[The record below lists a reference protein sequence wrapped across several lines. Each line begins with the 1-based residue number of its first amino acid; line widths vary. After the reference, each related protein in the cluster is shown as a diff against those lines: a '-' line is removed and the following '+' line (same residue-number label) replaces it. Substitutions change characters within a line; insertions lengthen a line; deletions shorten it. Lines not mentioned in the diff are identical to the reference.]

1 VTGTSR
7 VTEFPIYRARIEPDW
22 IDYNGHLRDA
32 YYGLVASYAV
42 DGVMDHLGL
51 DAAYR
56 ERTHCTLYTLEVHL
70 HYLHEIKSSDDLAV
84 VSSILDF
91 DRKRIHVACRFICSR
106 VNEPVATA
114 EMMLLHVHQGDKPMV
129 ASFPDEVSAKLEALK
144 VSPSSRESFGPSSRK
159 IELKRR

>member
-1 VTGTSR
+1 M
-7 VTEFPIYRARIEPDW
+7 TELPVYRATIEPDW

-42 DGVMDHLGL
+42 DGVMDMLGL

-70 HYLHEIKSSDDLAV
+70 HYLHEVKSSDDLGV
-84 VSSILDF
+84 LSSVLDF
-91 DRKRIHVACRFICSR
+91 DRKRIQIGCRFICSR
-106 VNEPVATA
+106 INEPVATA
-114 EMMLLHVHQGDKPMV
+114 EMMLLHVRQEDKPSV
-129 ASFPDEVSAKLEALK
+129 ASFPDEVTAKLEALK
-144 VSPSSRESFGPSSRK
+144 VSPDAREAFGPSSRK